1 MKKAIILLAFWLF
14 GCSSAELVSSWKN
27 PEIVTFDA
35 YKVLVVG
42 MTPNEQGRELF
53 ETKMKREFTNYGVEA
68 MRSIDLFDVSFT
80 ATRQTEKE
88 LDEVE
93 TQLLEKDFDA
103 ILFTKVLGSENRQS
117 FERRLA
123 DIEGYEYQFRD
134 DYLSHQD
141 IYFEDDYY
149 EQYTVYHAET
159 SLYCICVGKERS
171 LIWRG
176 SIDITDPI
184 NLRKT
189 VDDYIKLVVLAMTEE
204 DVIFHKADE
213 GDAISR

>member
-42 MTPNEQGRELF
+42 MTPNQQGRELF

-103 ILFTKVLGSENRQS
+103 ILFTKVLGSENRES
-117 FERRLA
+117 FARRLA
-123 DIEGYEYQFRD
+123 DIEGYEHQFRD

-176 SIDITDPI
+176 AIDITDPI
-184 NLRKT
+184 NIRKT
-189 VDDYIKLVVLAMTEE
+189 VDDYIKLVVMAMTEE
-204 DVIFHKADE
+204 DVIFHKVDE

>member
-1 MKKAIILLAFWLF
+1 MKKGIILLALILL
-14 GCSSAELVSSWKN
+14 GCSTAELVSSWKN
-27 PEIVTFDA
+27 PEVVTFDA

-42 MTPNEQGRELF
+42 MTPNEEGRELF
-53 ETKMKREFTNYGVEA
+53 ETKMKREFSNYGVEA
-68 MRSIDLFDVSFT
+68 MRSIDLFDVQFT
-80 ATRQTEKE
+80 ATRQTEEE

-103 ILFTKVLGSENRQS
+103 ILFTKVLGSENRET

-123 DIEGYEYQFRD
+123 DIEGYEHQFRD

-149 EQYTVYHAET
+149 AQYTVYHAET

-176 SIDITDPI
+176 AIDITDPI
-184 NLRKT
+184 NIRKT
-189 VDDYIKLVVLAMTEE
+189 VDDYIRLVVLAMTEE